1 VTESIQYEVIKRLDD
16 VEIRQYPTIV
26 QAMVEGKSDDEAFGI
41 LFRYI
46 TGENRSSKKM
56 AMTAPVISW
65 EPSSQEIAMTR
76 PVVSDEK
83 SFSFVLPNLYSIGTA
98 PQPKDERIKLLE
110 VKARRLAV
118 LSFSG
123 RDHDHSVQK
132 YEEALLEKLKNA
144 GITVKGPILLMR
156 YNSPF
161 TPGFLR
167 HNEVAFE
174 ID

>member
-16 VEIRQYPTIV
+16 VEIRQYPTII

-56 AMTAPVISW
+56 AMTAPVISR
-65 EPSSQEIAMTR
+65 EPSSQIAMTR

-83 SFSFVLPNLYSIGTA
+83 SFSFVLPSFYSIGTA
-98 PQPKDERIKLLE
+98 PQPKDERIKLVE

-123 RDHDHSVQK
+123 RGHDHSVEK
-132 YEEALLEKLKNA
+132 YEGALLEKLTNA
-144 GITVKGPILLMR
+144 GITVKGPVLLMR

-167 HNEVAFE
+167 HNEIAVE